1 MGSQSRAVD
10 RLGTGGRMSSRVA
23 LVTGASRGIGRAC
36 ALALGE
42 GGWHVAI
49 GYRSSEADA
58 EKVLHALED
67 TGGKGMIVRLD
78 TSEETSIADAFR
90 EIGAGLGPVL
100 GLVNSAGVSRDGLAV
115 KYPTEELDR
124 TLDVNVRGSFL
135 CARTALRS
143 MLRERFGRI
152 VNVSSAVA
160 LRGNAG
166 QSAYAAS
173 KAALTGMTR
182 ALAREVG
189 SRGITVNAICPGY
202 VETEM
207 TARLPEEAKATLVA
221 QTPLGRA
228 GLPEEIAAVVRFLM
242 SDEAAYVN
250 GAVMAVDGGLTA

>member
-1 MGSQSRAVD
+1 
-10 RLGTGGRMSSRVA
+10 

-42 GGWHVAI
+42 AGWHVAI
-49 GYRSSEADA
+49 GYRRSEADA
-58 EKVLHALED
+58 EEVLRTLED
-67 TGGKGMIVRLD
+67 AGGKGAIVRID
-78 TSEETSIADAFR
+78 TSDEASITEAFR
-90 EIGAGLGPVL
+90 EAAASLGPVL

-124 TLDVNVRGSFL
+124 TLDVNVRGSYL
-135 CARTALRS
+135 CSRGVLRA

-152 VNVSSAVA
+152 VNVSSAIA

-173 KAALTGMTR
+173 KAALVGLTR
-182 ALAREVG
+182 SLAREVG

-207 TARLPEEAKATLVA
+207 TAQLPHEAKNLLIE

-228 GLPEEIAAVVRFLM
+228 RRR
-242 SDEAAYVN
+242 
-250 GAVMAVDGGLTA
+250 T